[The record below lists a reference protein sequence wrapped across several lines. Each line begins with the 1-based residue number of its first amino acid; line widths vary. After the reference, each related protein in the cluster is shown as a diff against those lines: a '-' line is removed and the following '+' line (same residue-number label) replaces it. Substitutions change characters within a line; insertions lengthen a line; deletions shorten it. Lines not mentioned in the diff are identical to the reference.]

1 LLLALVIGPLL
12 SDAIANLGVR
22 NIRLRIRLARMVA
35 FTERMG
41 AVESSLHGQLWA
53 ITAIALTCW
62 IAAHGGT
69 LGQTRLMDAH
79 FDGKRF
85 PIAAVDFLDRKSAE
99 AREAE
104 QREAEQSEAVTVPDY
119 WGGYLIYRL
128 YPRTLVAVDDR
139 HDLYGEEFFKSY
151 LKMVHVEPG
160 WDGLL
165 EQYHSRLVLVPKN
178 SSLANILEQSPPWKS
193 IYADDVSVI
202 FERNATAGSR
212 P

>member
-1 LLLALVIGPLL
+1 
-12 SDAIANLGVR
+12 
-22 NIRLRIRLARMVA
+22 
-35 FTERMG
+35 
-41 AVESSLHGQLWA
+41 
-53 ITAIALTCW
+53 
-62 IAAHGGT
+62 
-69 LGQTRLMDAH
+69 MDAH